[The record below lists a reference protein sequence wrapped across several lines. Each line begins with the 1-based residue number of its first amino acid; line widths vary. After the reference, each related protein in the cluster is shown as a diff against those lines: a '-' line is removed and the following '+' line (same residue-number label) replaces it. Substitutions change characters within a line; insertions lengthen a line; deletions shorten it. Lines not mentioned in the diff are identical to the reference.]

1 MIGSSE
7 RAGLTR
13 QLAAAVAWQMLQ
25 SRHAPGDQNRCVGM
39 PPEIKTDAR
48 LFASDCYMTDT
59 YELAEIAARGCP
71 PSIIDEPTPEQTPWR
86 RRSIRLHEDAPRR
99 TRPDVL
105 ISHAHESPAGL
116 YRPRPSS
123 YVSALFRLDALPS
136 LGEREAGIQ
145 PARATS
151 GTSPCSRSVK
161 QNGSRVTLPPSPVG
175 R

>member
-1 MIGSSE
+1 
-7 RAGLTR
+7 
-13 QLAAAVAWQMLQ
+13 
-25 SRHAPGDQNRCVGM
+25 M
-39 PPEIKTDAR
+39 PQEIKTDAR

-123 YVSALFRLDALPS
+123 YVSAAAQLFQLDALPS

-151 GTSPCSRSVK
+151 DTSPCSRSVK
-161 QNGSRVTLPPSPVG
+161 QNGSRVTLPPPPRRPMIAAASSNAASWICKYSLMVIFG
-175 R
+175 RMQSKFCDL

>member
-1 MIGSSE
+1 
-7 RAGLTR
+7 
-13 QLAAAVAWQMLQ
+13 
-25 SRHAPGDQNRCVGM
+25 M
-39 PPEIKTDAR
+39 PREIKTDAR

-123 YVSALFRLDALPS
+123 YVSAAAQLFRLDALPS
-136 LGEREAGIQ
+136 LGEREAGIK
-145 PARATS
+145 PAQAIG
-151 GTSPCSRSVK
+151 GTSSRA
-161 QNGSRVTLPPSPVG
+161 RVQVCD
-175 R
+175 

>member
-1 MIGSSE
+1 
-7 RAGLTR
+7 
-13 QLAAAVAWQMLQ
+13 
-25 SRHAPGDQNRCVGM
+25 M
-39 PPEIKTDAR
+39 PPEIKTDAH

-105 ISHAHESPAGL
+105 IPHAHESPAGL

-123 YVSALFRLDALPS
+123 YVSAAAQLFRLDALPS
-136 LGEREAGIQ
+136 LGEREAGIK
-145 PARATS
+145 PAQSSHQWHVSRA
-151 GTSPCSRSVK
+151 
-161 QNGSRVTLPPSPVG
+161 RVQYNKMVLG
-175 R
+175 

>member
-1 MIGSSE
+1 
-7 RAGLTR
+7 
-13 QLAAAVAWQMLQ
+13 
-25 SRHAPGDQNRCVGM
+25 M
-39 PPEIKTDAR
+39 PREIKTDAR

-116 YRPRPSS
+116 HRPRPSS
-123 YVSALFRLDALPS
+123 YVSAAAQLFRLDALPS
-136 LGEREAGIQ
+136 LGEREAGIK
-145 PARATS
+145 PARAIS
-151 GTSPCSRSVK
+151 GMSSRT
-161 QNGSRVTLPPSPVG
+161 RVQVCD
-175 R
+175 

>member
-1 MIGSSE
+1 M
-7 RAGLTR
+7 AD
-13 QLAAAVAWQMLQ
+13 AAEACPGRSKQMPVCLQ
-25 SRHAPGDQNRCVGM
+25 A
-39 PPEIKTDAR
+39 IA
-48 LFASDCYMTDT
+48 MTDT

-123 YVSALFRLDALPS
+123 YDSAAAQLFRLVLPV
-136 LGEREAGIQ
+136 LGEREAGIK
-145 PARATS
+145 PAQAIS
-151 GTSPCSRSVK
+151 GTSPA
-161 QNGSRVTLPPSPVG
+161 RVQ
-175 R
+175 